1 MTGCRATIVFGAILC
16 LASSC
21 VTRGKHQNDVSTWE
35 KRHGQL
41 SQEKEE
47 LAADSGKK
55 IKDRDRKIIE
65 IESELEAYKQDSEK
79 KQGDLTM
86 RLEQRKAEIA
96 ALKKQ
101 QEQIKATMAQYRK
114 LREAF
119 NQMIGAGELEIY
131 RRRGRIMVAL
141 PSSVLF
147 ASGKAKLSKAG
158 LKAVAQVAQVLAKLD
173 NRRFL
178 VAGHT
183 DNVPIRTS
191 RFEDN
196 WALST
201 ERAATVTRDLIA
213 NGMRPTSLAAA
224 GYGQHDPIKPNNS
237 KENRKRNRRIE
248 IILMPSIAELPDL
261 PE

>member
-1 MTGCRATIVFGAILC
+1 MTRYTAIIVSGAILC
-16 LASSC
+16 LAASC
-21 VTRGKHQNDVSTWE
+21 VTRTKHVNDVAGWE
-35 KRHGQL
+35 SRHTAL
-41 SQEKEE
+41 AKEKSD
-47 LAADSGKK
+47 LAAESEQKIQTRDKK
-55 IKDRDRKIIE
+55 IIDL
-65 IESELEAYKQDSEK
+65 ESELEAYKEESEK
-79 KQGDLTM
+79 TQGDLTK

-101 QEQIKATMAQYRK
+101 KEQIEATMEQYRK

-119 NQMIGAGELEIY
+119 NKMIDAGELEIY

-147 ASGKAKLSKAG
+147 ASGRADLSKAG
-158 LKAVAQVAQVLAKLD
+158 QKAVGSVAQVLAKLEG
-173 NRRFL
+173 RRFL

-191 RFEDN
+191 RFADN

-201 ERAATVTRDLIA
+201 ARATTVTRDLIE
-213 NGMRPTSLAAA
+213 NGMLPTSLAAA
-224 GYGQHDPIKPNNS
+224 GYGQHDPIRPNDS

-248 IILMPSIAELPDL
+248 IILMPSIAELPEL
-261 PE
+261 PD